1 MSTCEALDLDRQNMV
16 RQFMTVMNQ
25 DQPKTPSI
33 PDDAVVRMRMR
44 LIAEE
49 FFELMKATFSGYT
62 NDGYNPVGAIEQ
74 ITMRLIDEATVCVD
88 LPEWCDATVD
98 LDYVVEGARI
108 SFGVDA
114 QPLWLAVQKANM
126 AKLAGP
132 VREDG
137 KKLKPTGWTPPD
149 IAQLLREQG
158 WKE

>member
-1 MSTCEALDLDRQNMV
+1 MSTCEALDLDRRNMV
-16 RQFMTVMNQ
+16 LQFMTAVGQ
-25 DQPKTPSI
+25 ETPLSPVI
-33 PDDAVVRMRMR
+33 PNDAVVRMRMR

-49 FFELMKATFSGYT
+49 FFELMAATFNENAFSELQRLERGVLEVI
-62 NDGYNPVGAIEQ
+62 NDYPV
-74 ITMRLIDEATVCVD
+74 LVD

-108 SFGVDA
+108 SFGVNT

-132 VREDG
+132 TREDG
-137 KKLKPTGWTPPD
+137 KKLKPEGWTPPD
-149 IAQLLREQG
+149 IAQLLRAQG